1 MSLKKIA
8 EYLFLFFL
16 FLLPFQ
22 TVFLLREPFI
32 GGEKWQYGT
41 IGVYAIDILLG
52 VILGLALVRWLQGI
66 KYGTAERVLIL
77 LVAWAGLSFFWASD
91 QELALYFFIKLLLV
105 AVAFFFVRSTDIDLK
120 KVVFVLLVAGVIQS
134 SIGVVQFLSQEA
146 VGSSWLG
153 MSTHEA
159 FQAGSSVLK
168 LDSGRFLRAYG
179 TFPHPNMLGGFLG
192 VILVMGSMYYVSGI
206 KYEKSWKCIR
216 EIAVMLSGLLVI
228 FLGLLLTFSR
238 TAWLGVVLGIIA
250 IGVGSFWQKEWEVR
264 VRFLKIVV
272 ALGVVSL
279 IFGSILFQQIFPRFD
294 TATIE
299 GEGSVTERL
308 QSFQDAK
315 ELIVAHPFFGVGAGN
330 FTAEIIQLQ
339 SERPA
344 WSIQPA
350 HNVFVLILAEL
361 GLVGLLLFVG
371 FLVFSFLPILQS
383 KIVNHDSAILI
394 ALLVLI
400 PSLFLDHWLW
410 TSHFG
415 LLFFFFLAGLAT
427 RREE

>member
-41 IGVYAIDILLG
+41 IGVYAIDILLV

-66 KYGTAERVLIL
+66 KYGTTKRVLIL

-216 EIAVMLSGLLVI
+216 EIAVILSGLLVI

-238 TAWLGVVLGIIA
+238 TVWLGVLLGIVV
-250 IGVGSFWQKEWEVR
+250 IGWYAFRQEDTWIR
-264 VRFLKIVV
+264 RRFLKIFL
-272 ALGVVSL
+272 ALGLASL
-279 IFGSILFQQIFPRFD
+279 VFGSVLHEQIFPRFD
-294 TATIE
+294 TVTIE
-299 GEGSVTERL
+299 QEGSVSERII
-308 QSFQDAK
+308 SWQDARVLIK
-315 ELIVAHPFFGVGAGN
+315 EHPLIGVGVGN
-330 FTAEIIQLQ
+330 FTAEIIKQEP
-339 SERPA
+339 SRPI

-350 HNVFVLILAEL
+350 HNVFVLIAAE
-361 GLVGLLLFVG
+361 GGVIGLLIFLLFLIQTVK
-371 FLVFSFLPILQS
+371 FS
-383 KIVNHDSAILI
+383 KENAIFGI
-394 ALLVLI
+394 ALLTLI
-400 PSLFLDHWLW
+400 PSLFLDHFLW

-415 LLFFFFLAGLAT
+415 LLFFFLLAGLMI
-427 RREE
+427 REEE